1 MVTDTVADFLA
12 RMQNGIVRKKD
23 SILAPKTRM
32 VLEIT
37 RILKE
42 EGMIEGFEENDGVVN
57 VIVKYVEGE
66 PMVTK
71 FVRISKPGQRVY
83 VGAKEILPVMNG
95 RGISIVSTSKG
106 MLSGGVAKKQGIGG
120 ELICEIW

>member
-23 SILAPKTRM
+23 SILAPKTKM